1 MIFEIL
7 FVILSNVSFGFF
19 IFSGNVS
26 IINSFAFG
34 SEIFFASKLFIK
46 TYVNSVKS
54 SFDNIDND
62 DIGCL
67 FNKLF
72 FTSKSFLLVDIS
84 SKLFPSFILLFCFFL
99 HHKRINIYLLN
110 IE

>member
-62 DIGCL
+62 DIKGL
-67 FNKLF
+67 FDKLF
-72 FTSKSFLLVDIS
+72 FCSNKSFLLVDIS
-84 SKLFPSFILLFCFFL
+84 YKLFSLLSFLFFILTLSLLF
-99 HHKRINIYLLN
+99 
-110 IE
+110 